1 MKVDHCEQEADAL
14 EAVRSGR
21 WPDACEAELRAHVG
35 QCAVCSEVVMV
46 AELMRQGDAAACA
59 EAHLPAPG
67 LLWWKAQIRARRR
80 AAERA
85 AEPINLIASV
95 TAVAVVLSL
104 AAFAA
109 WQRSHIADWWRW
121 LRGLPFSEKLWPDAL
136 SSHLWPSNL
145 VLVMSLSL
153 CFTLVSFIFYLVFHR
168 E

>member
-46 AELMRQGDAAACA
+46 AEILRQGDVAACA
-59 EAHLPAPG
+59 EAHLTAPG

-85 AEPINLIASV
+85 AEPINFLASV
-95 TAVAVVLSL
+95 TAVAAVFSL

-109 WQRSHIADWWRW
+109 WQWSHITDWWKW
-121 LRGLPFSEKLWPDAL
+121 LIGLPFADKLWRDAL

-145 VLVMSLSL
+145 ALVMSLGL
-153 CFTLVSFIFYLVFHR
+153 CITLASFVVYLVLHR